1 MSELFNSE
9 YLTVELS
16 ETPSVKGHLVVN
28 NSKSL
33 GLCNEEETLA
43 FFSATSQCAT
53 ALFELVG
60 AHGTNI
66 IIQEKDDSLR
76 ADILARMQNDGLDFL
91 WQPTRGDP
99 TELDSVAKSIKDEI
113 DVLIWQKQ
121 NPTQVATKSASSPE
135 VIKQEESSDSGEKKE
150 NYLLKKLNRTP

>member
-1 MSELFNSE
+1 MSELFKHD

-16 ETPSVKGHLVVN
+16 ETPSVKGHLVVK

-33 GLCNEEETLA
+33 GLCNDVETLA

-53 ALFELVG
+53 ALFELIG

-66 IIQEKDDSLR
+66 IIQEKDDSLY

-91 WQPTRGDP
+91 WQPIRGDP
-99 TELDSVAKSIKDEI
+99 IELDSVAKSIKDEI
-113 DVLIWQKQ
+113 DILMWQKQ
-121 NPTQVATKSASSPE
+121 NPDQVATKSSSAPQ
-135 VIKQEESSDSGEKKE
+135 VIKQESPNESGEKKD